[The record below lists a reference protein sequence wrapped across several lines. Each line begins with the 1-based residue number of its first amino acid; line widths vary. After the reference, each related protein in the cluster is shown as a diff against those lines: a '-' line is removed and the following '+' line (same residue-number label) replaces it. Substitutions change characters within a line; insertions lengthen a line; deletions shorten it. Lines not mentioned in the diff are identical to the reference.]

1 MHWKLRHNRLLSRG
15 ASNLG
20 IFALECAVDIRVG
33 LRRGLFMKGGDRY
46 EPRKTFL
53 LADLQEIVRDIRGVS
68 IVAWLHCSQG
78 MWQTVRVVSFSI
90 RTSLVASAI

>member
-53 LADLQEIVRDIRGVS
+53 LADLQEIVIGPSVFLVFQPSNEIDIWTRNHG
-68 IVAWLHCSQG
+68 
-78 MWQTVRVVSFSI
+78 SF
-90 RTSLVASAI
+90 

>member
-1 MHWKLRHNRLLSRG
+1 
-15 ASNLG
+15 
-20 IFALECAVDIRVG
+20 
-33 LRRGLFMKGGDRY
+33 MKGGDRY

-53 LADLQEIVRDIRGVS
+53 LADLQEIVRDIRGIS

-90 RTSLVASAI
+90 RT